1 MPAPVTGKLGLA
13 VWIML
18 FVFAVFEL
26 IAFCTYAAYIQELE
40 DASYYVSYYSGVY
53 SVDYS
58 PGPTLA
64 VAVVAF
70 IFGLVGAIVTCV
82 LRNKATTEQDGPFRA
97 CMSNG
102 KAGGAPSSAPPAAA
116 GVATASAVPQ
126 PGAAPAGTKASQ
138 YPAVGTV

>member
-13 VWIML
+13 VGIML
-18 FVFAVFEL
+18 FVFALFEL
-26 IAFCTYAAYIQELE
+26 IAFCTFAAYIEEQE
-40 DASYYVSYYSGVY
+40 DWASSYYSSFY
-53 SVDYS
+53 SFDFS
-58 PGPTLA
+58 PGPTFA

-70 IFGLVGAIVTCV
+70 IFGLVGAIVICV

-97 CMSNG
+97 CMPNA

-116 GVATASAVPQ
+116 GVATASAVTQ
-126 PGAAPAGTKASQ
+126 PGAAPAGTKVSQ

>member
-13 VWIML
+13 VAVML
-18 FVFAVFEL
+18 FVFALFEL
-26 IAFCTYAAYIQELE
+26 IAFCTYAAYIEEVE
-40 DASYYVSYYSGVY
+40 DYYVSYYSGIY
-53 SVDYS
+53 SVDFS

-97 CMSNG
+97 CMPNG
-102 KAGGAPSSAPPAAA
+102 KAGGAPSSAPPAAG
-116 GVATASAVPQ
+116 GVATASAVSQ